1 MLYWSWYC
9 LMWIIVVF
17 LRRRRIHM
25 ISVLEVRRCKVEF
38 LVKRAYC
45 TVVRS
50 LYEHLTE
57 YPIRRLII
65 VHLLALVLAR
75 SNMST
80 GNVRVGATVVWLG
93 GGGLHSIFHLLC
105 KHFSFQESRS
115 MLSKICYHATLV
127 QLFCALNQICR
138 KNLYQLNN
146 NSKLIISLQTCC

>member
-1 MLYWSWYC
+1 
-9 LMWIIVVF
+9 
-17 LRRRRIHM
+17 M

-80 GNVRVGATVVWLG
+80 GNVRVGATVVGEGWG
-93 GGGLHSIFHLLC
+93 GVTFHLPSVVQAFQ
-105 KHFSFQESRS
+105 FSRVAFDV
-115 MLSKICYHATLV
+115 K
-127 QLFCALNQICR
+127 
-138 KNLYQLNN
+138 
-146 NSKLIISLQTCC
+146 